1 MANIKKLRREP
12 VVIDIGD
19 GVERTLRYTLNS
31 FALIEEKYGT
41 IDKAMEALKS
51 GSIAAVRFA
60 LWAGLIHEDENL
72 TEHYVGNQ
80 IDLSNLEDLAEKMNK
95 AMMGDL
101 PQDDEVV
108 NPN

>member
-12 VVIDIGD
+12 VIVDIGD

-41 IDKAMEALKS
+41 IDKAMEALSS
-51 GSIAAVRFA
+51 GSVAAVRFA

-72 TEHYVGNQ
+72 SEHYVGNQ
-80 IDLSNLEDLAEKMNK
+80 IDLSDLEDLAEKMNK

-101 PQDDEVV
+101 PQDEVD

>member
-1 MANIKKLRREP
+1 MADIVKVRKAP
-12 VVIDIGD
+12 VFVDIGD
-19 GVERTLRYTLNS
+19 GVERKLRYTLNS

-41 IDKAMEALKS
+41 IDKAMEILKS

-72 TEHYVGNQ
+72 SEHYVGSQ
-80 IDLSNLEDLAEKMNK
+80 IDLSDLEDLAEKMNK

-101 PQDDEVV
+101 PQDEVV

>member
-1 MANIKKLRREP
+1 MADIVKVRKAP
-12 VVIDIGD
+12 VLVDIGD
-19 GVERTLRYTLNS
+19 GVERKLRYTLNS

-41 IDKAMEALKS
+41 IDRAMEVLEA
-51 GSIAAVRFA
+51 GSIVAIRFV

-101 PQDDEVV
+101 PQDEVV

>member
-12 VVIDIGD
+12 VIVDIGD
-19 GVERTLRYTLNS
+19 GVERELRYTLNS

-41 IDKAMEALKS
+41 IDKAMEILKS
-51 GSIAAVRFA
+51 GSIAAVRFV

-72 TEHYVGNQ
+72 SEHYVGSQ
-80 IDLSNLEDLAEKMNK
+80 IDLSDLEDLAEKMNK

-101 PQDDEVV
+101 PQDEVV

>member
-1 MANIKKLRREP
+1 MANIGKVRKAP
-12 VVIDIGD
+12 VVVDIGD
-19 GVERTLRYTLNS
+19 GVERKLRYTLNS

-41 IDKAMEALKS
+41 IDKAMEIMEA

-60 LWAGLIHEDENL
+60 LWAGLVHEDENL
-72 TEHYVGNQ
+72 SEHYVGNQ
-80 IDLSNLEDLAEKMNK
+80 IDLSDLETLAEKMNK

-101 PQDDEVV
+101 PQDKVT

>member
-1 MANIKKLRREP
+1 MADIKELKREP

-19 GVERTLRYTLNS
+19 GVERKLRYTLNS

-41 IDKAMEALKS
+41 IDKAMEVLEA

-60 LWAGLIHEDENL
+60 LWAGLVHEDENL
-72 TEHYVGNQ
+72 TEHYVGSQ
-80 IDLSNLEDLAEKMNK
+80 IELADLEELAEKMNK

-101 PQDDEVV
+101 PQGKVAS
-108 NPN
+108 PNS

>member
-12 VVIDIGD
+12 IVVDIGD
-19 GVERTLRYTLNS
+19 GVERKLRYTLNS

-41 IDKAMEALKS
+41 VDNAMEALKS
-51 GSIAAVRFA
+51 GSVAAIRFV
-60 LWAGLIHEDENL
+60 LWAGLVHEDESL
-72 TEHYVGNQ
+72 SEHYVGSQ
-80 IDLSNLEDLAEKMNK
+80 IDLSDLEDLAEKMNK

-101 PQDDEVV
+101 PQDEVT

>member
-19 GVERTLRYTLNS
+19 GIERKLRYTLNS

-41 IDKAMEALKS
+41 IDKVMEALKS
-51 GSIAAVRFA
+51 GSIAAIRFV

-72 TEHYVGNQ
+72 SEHYVGSQ
-80 IDLSNLEDLAEKMNK
+80 IDLSDLEDLAEKMNK

-101 PQDDEVV
+101 PQDEVV

>member
-19 GVERTLRYTLNS
+19 GIERELRYTLNS

-41 IDKAMEALKS
+41 IDNAMEALKS
-51 GSIAAVRFA
+51 GSIAAIRFV

-72 TEHYVGNQ
+72 SEHYVGSQ
-80 IDLSNLEDLAEKMNK
+80 IDLSDLEDLAEKMNK

-101 PQDDEVV
+101 PQDGVA

>member
-12 VVIDIGD
+12 IVIDIGD

-41 IDKAMEALKS
+41 IDKAMEALNS
-51 GSIAAVRFA
+51 GSIAAIRFV
-60 LWAGLIHEDENL
+60 LWAGLVHEDENL
-72 TEHYVGNQ
+72 SEHYVGNQ
-80 IDLSNLEDLAEKMNK
+80 IDLSDLEDLAEKMNK

-101 PQDDEVV
+101 PQDEVG

>member
-1 MANIKKLRREP
+1 MANIENVRKAP

-19 GVERTLRYTLNS
+19 GIERRLRYTLNA

-41 IDKAMEALKS
+41 IDKAMEALEA
-51 GSIAAVRFA
+51 GSIAAIRFA
-60 LWAGLIHEDENL
+60 LWAGLVHEDENL

-80 IDLSNLEDLAEKMNK
+80 IELSDLENLAEKMNN

-101 PQDDEVV
+101 PQDKVTS
-108 NPN
+108 PN

>member
-19 GVERTLRYTLNS
+19 GVERKLRYTLNS
-31 FALIEEKYGT
+31 FTFIEEKYGT
-41 IDKAMEALKS
+41 IDKAMEILKS
-51 GSIAAVRFA
+51 GSIAAIRFV

-72 TEHYVGNQ
+72 SERYVGSQ
-80 IDLSNLEDLAEKMNK
+80 IDLSDLEDLAEKMNK

-101 PQDDEVV
+101 PQDEVV